1 MNDDSTADTDRR
13 LWLAVIAWFVA
24 VDGLGFQLRGALLP
38 ELEREFAVSQSLLG
52 LVAPAGTFGFLVV
65 LLVLGGVAGRIDL
78 RKTMLVGVVTVGLA
92 IAAIGVAPT
101 FGVFLLAL
109 LVRGILTGLVRG
121 VDRPVLSHLYPDARG
136 RVFNLYD
143 LAWAAGASAGPVLA
157 IAAVS
162 FGNWRVAYGLL
173 AASLV
178 PVALAISRLDL
189 DDIDGSERP
198 LRRDELAALLRRPEV
213 LGAAAVMTL
222 SGGIEGGLFTW
233 LPYYAGQSLS
243 PELASLTLSVYLLAY
258 VPARLLYSRLA
269 ERVGYLPL
277 VITLTVLAVPVA
289 ALAFTTLDGLAF
301 VAAIGVL
308 GFLWAGVFPTVAAF
322 SIEAAP
328 AYSGPVNAIAT
339 GATYLGT
346 GAIPVVMGV
355 VADETTVGLSMQL
368 LVVLAVA
375 TVLALLATRAATTA
389 ARPDSVASDA

>member
-178 PVALAISRLDL
+178 PVAFVVARLDL

-198 LRRDELAALLRRPEV
+198 LRRDELATLLRRPEV

-233 LPYYAGQSLS
+233 LPYYAG
-243 PELASLTLSVYLLAY
+243 
-258 VPARLLYSRLA
+258 
-269 ERVGYLPL
+269 
-277 VITLTVLAVPVA
+277 
-289 ALAFTTLDGLAF
+289 
-301 VAAIGVL
+301 
-308 GFLWAGVFPTVAAF
+308 
-322 SIEAAP
+322 
-328 AYSGPVNAIAT
+328 
-339 GATYLGT
+339 
-346 GAIPVVMGV
+346 
-355 VADETTVGLSMQL
+355 
-368 LVVLAVA
+368 
-375 TVLALLATRAATTA
+375 
-389 ARPDSVASDA
+389 